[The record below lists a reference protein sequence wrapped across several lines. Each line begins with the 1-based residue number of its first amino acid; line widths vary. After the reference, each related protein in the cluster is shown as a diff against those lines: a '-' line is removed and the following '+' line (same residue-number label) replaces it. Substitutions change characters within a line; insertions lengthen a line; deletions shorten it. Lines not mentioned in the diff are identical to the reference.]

1 MANKDEIMKTILSV
15 AGNPESGVVKQN
27 VAAWAE
33 AIVALDNPEPPTK
46 TRDSLVAFRPP
57 TVLSFF
63 PVGGFFHTL
72 CTLSSKLLVRK

>member
-27 VAAWAE
+27 VAR
-33 AIVALDNPEPPTK
+33 N
-46 TRDSLVAFRPP
+46 SLVAFRPP

>member
-46 TRDSLVAFRPP
+46 QP
-57 TVLSFF
+57 
-63 PVGGFFHTL
+63 
-72 CTLSSKLLVRK
+72 

>member
-33 AIVALDNPEPPTK
+33 AIVALDNPEPLTK
-46 TRDSLVAFRPP
+46 TAVKLETERSGSSYRATKETRVEDSLETR
-57 TVLSFF
+57 
-63 PVGGFFHTL
+63 
-72 CTLSSKLLVRK
+72 